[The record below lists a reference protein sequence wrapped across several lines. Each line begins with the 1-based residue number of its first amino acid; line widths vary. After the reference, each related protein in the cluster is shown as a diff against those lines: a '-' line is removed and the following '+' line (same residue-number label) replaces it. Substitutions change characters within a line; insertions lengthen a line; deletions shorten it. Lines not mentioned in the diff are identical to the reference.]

1 MTQKI
6 LTVYGDRGWNPPDP
20 DYCEN
25 SIVRG
30 FESLNEIIQKMSE
43 INNLKIHSLSYS
55 NILRPTHEIGGTV
68 LTLYATLIYSGDIT
82 NIDGFPWSD
91 DMKSSVR
98 DWKQYFLKGNTIA
111 LKAYL

>member
-6 LTVYGDRGWNPPDP
+6 LTIYGDRGWNPPDP

-30 FESLNEIIQKMSE
+30 FESLNEIIQTMSE

-98 DWKQYFLKGNTIA
+98 DWKQHFLKGNTIA